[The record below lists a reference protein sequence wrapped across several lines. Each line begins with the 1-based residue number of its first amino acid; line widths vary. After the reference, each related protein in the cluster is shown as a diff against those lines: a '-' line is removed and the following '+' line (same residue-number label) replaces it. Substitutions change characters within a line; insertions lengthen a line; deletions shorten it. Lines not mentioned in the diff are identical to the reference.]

1 MGYVRRIASKCFDAL
16 QAVALRSMDEELA
29 RRDGERGRHHLRWF
43 TPEEA
48 VVAEALAKVIVPSD
62 EESPGLDEIDVF
74 GPPVVVAL
82 DNLVVASPRRQYLYS
97 RGLLSFDVWA
107 LKKHGCKFAEMT
119 KEDQRALFMAAQLI
133 KESAAPEPSRLA
145 KYWRKVRAV
154 LIIARNGC
162 LFAADLYPQIRSDC
176 IQVFYTSRVSWVWLE
191 YDGPPMDK
199 GYPKLLP
206 RD

>member
-1 MGYVRRIASKCFDAL
+1 MGYLRRIGSKCFNAL
-16 QAVALRSMDEELA
+16 LAAVTRGMDEELA

-48 VVAEALAKVIVPSD
+48 AVAEALARVIVPSD
-62 EESPGLDEIDVF
+62 EEAPGIDEIDVF
-74 GPPVVVAL
+74 GPPVILAL
-82 DNLVVASPRRQYLYS
+82 DNLVVASPRRQHLYS

-107 LKKHGCKFAEMT
+107 LKKHGCKFAAMT
-119 KEDQRALFMAAQLI
+119 KEDQKAMFMAAQEI
-133 KESAAPEPSRLA
+133 NESMTLGPSTFA
-145 KYWRKVRAV
+145 KDCRKFHAT
-154 LIIARNGC
+154 LIARNGS
-162 LFAADLYPQIRSDC
+162 LSAADLYPQIRNDC

>member
-1 MGYVRRIASKCFDAL
+1 
-16 QAVALRSMDEELA
+16 
-29 RRDGERGRHHLRWF
+29 
-43 TPEEA
+43 
-48 VVAEALAKVIVPSD
+48 
-62 EESPGLDEIDVF
+62 
-74 GPPVVVAL
+74 
-82 DNLVVASPRRQYLYS
+82 
-97 RGLLSFDVWA
+97 
-107 LKKHGCKFAEMT
+107 MT
-119 KEDQRALFMAAQLI
+119 KEDQKALFVAAQQI
-133 KESAAPEPSRLA
+133 KESVAPEPSRLA

-154 LIIARNGC
+154 LIARNGC